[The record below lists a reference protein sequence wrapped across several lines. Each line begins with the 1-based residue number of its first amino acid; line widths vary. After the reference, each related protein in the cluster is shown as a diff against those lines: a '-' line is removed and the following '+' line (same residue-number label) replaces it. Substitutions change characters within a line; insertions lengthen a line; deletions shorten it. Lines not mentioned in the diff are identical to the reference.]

1 VRESQDPLSRF
12 FALLA
17 QAVDAP
23 DQPGRRVAGDA
34 SDPAGHPGSLSRRC
48 HGEGFRYVRAGGCVI
63 PASGGSQVAAPG
75 PHRNLIE
82 RS

>member
-48 HGEGFRYVRAGGCVI
+48 HGEGFRYVRAGGASYRLRGGARWPL
-63 PASGGSQVAAPG
+63 PARTGT
-75 PHRNLIE
+75 
-82 RS
+82 